1 MESMLNEFGRII
13 EWKRNKDEKGNSVS
27 FGIAEFASV
36 EGLINAVWL
45 HEWISPIFKKLK
57 MKIGEKNK

>member
-36 EGLINAVWL
+36 EGLINAV
-45 HEWISPIFKKLK
+45 
-57 MKIGEKNK
+57 